1 MSENENREIKKTSA
15 AENLMQLMSFTAEQ
29 AKELANANSVLG
41 EKMEFGDVTVIPV
54 SKISAGFA
62 GGGASFINATQK
74 KSQTP
79 SGSGA
84 KVTVT
89 PMTFLVIEGGK
100 VNVLDINAKSGTDV
114 KTEISA
120 FIEKIKALKGKKK

>member
-89 PMTFLVIEGGK
+89 P
-100 VNVLDINAKSGTDV
+100 DGTDSLPAPLTTRSV
-114 KTEISA
+114 LSA
-120 FIEKIKALKGKKK
+120 NGFAAAL